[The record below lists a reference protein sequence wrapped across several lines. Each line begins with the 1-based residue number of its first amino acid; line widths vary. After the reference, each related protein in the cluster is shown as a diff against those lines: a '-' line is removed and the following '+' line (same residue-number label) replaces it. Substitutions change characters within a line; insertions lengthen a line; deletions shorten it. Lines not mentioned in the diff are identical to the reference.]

1 MDITLPAMESIKIEG
16 IKLSNE
22 LVQVNSRN
30 LSNSKNTISHLCRI
44 LALNQINMPFLST
57 TCLDGRM
64 YMSCCVSAED
74 KIQVK
79 HLIDSE
85 ADLRENT
92 ELGSAVGLISL
103 FPHQSNLKL
112 LGLSLYAFGK
122 ARLPIYGLASS
133 LSALTFVTDYA
144 HLDKAAALLEEY
156 FELPSNQRP
165 FKPNIRIR
173 QSSVGKDR

>member
-1 MDITLPAMESIKIEG
+1 
-16 IKLSNE
+16 
-22 LVQVNSRN
+22 
-30 LSNSKNTISHLCRI
+30 
-44 LALNQINMPFLST
+44 
-57 TCLDGRM
+57 
-64 YMSCCVSAED
+64 MSCCVSAED

-165 FKPNIRIR
+165 FKPNICVR

>member
-1 MDITLPAMESIKIEG
+1 MERIKIEG

-30 LSNSKNTISHLCRI
+30 ISNAKNTISHLCRI
-44 LALNQINMPFLST
+44 LALNQINMAFLST
-57 TCLDGRM
+57 TCLGGRM
-64 YMSCCVSAED
+64 IMSCCVNAED
-74 KIQVK
+74 KIQVR

-103 FPHQSNLKL
+103 FPHQSSLKL

-122 ARLPIYGLASS
+122 VRIPIYGLASS
-133 LSALTFVTDYA
+133 LSALTFITDFAY
-144 HLDKAAALLEEY
+144 LDKAAASLEKY
-156 FELPSNQRP
+156 FELPPNQSP
-165 FKPNIRIR
+165 FKSKIYVR
-173 QSSVGKDR
+173 QSSVVKER